1 MTLQAALSLKRNS
14 ATVDNPIVALSL
26 TVNIISITIAY
37 HSYRLHQKNRQ
48 QQKAINK
55 EITTICK
62 ILKEDIVTITEAEK
76 QLKEINK
83 LQEFFPN
90 CNKTKEEES
99 QELPHRDY

>member
-1 MTLQAALSLKRNS
+1 MSLQAALSLNRNS

-26 TVNIISITIAY
+26 TVSIISITIAY
-37 HSYRLHQKNRQ
+37 HSYRLHQKTKQ
-48 QQKAINK
+48 QQKAIIK
-55 EITTICK
+55 EITTISN

-90 CNKTKEEES
+90 CITTKEGKS
-99 QELPHRDY
+99 QELPNRDY